1 MLYAPYTWEKL
12 RELEREARARL
23 PGGMAAQA
31 RPALAAQLRRAA
43 GGLLRRFGAGL
54 QNWGETPS
62 PTAGCC
68 EACG

>member
-1 MLYAPYTWEKL
+1 MLYEPYTWEKL
-12 RELEREARARL
+12 RELEREARARS

-31 RPALAAQLRRAA
+31 RPALAAQLLRAA
-43 GGLLRRFGAGL
+43 GGLLRRLGAGL

-62 PTAGCC
+62 PTADCC